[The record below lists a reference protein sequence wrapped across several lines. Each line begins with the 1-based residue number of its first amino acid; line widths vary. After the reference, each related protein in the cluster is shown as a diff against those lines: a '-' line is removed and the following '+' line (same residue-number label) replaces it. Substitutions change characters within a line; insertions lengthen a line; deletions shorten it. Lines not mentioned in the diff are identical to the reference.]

1 MLPFFYFKGVLSK
14 LNYNERQL
22 EQAGYDRWKLSAGDE
37 RDTVIKSVA
46 QIINVADTVR
56 KMFGTCP
63 CCKKEVLDNQM
74 FEETEVNIYHFS
86 CYHQMFAKG
95 EVHE

>member
-37 RDTVIKSVA
+37 RYTSHTLVTNTIHVSELE
-46 QIINVADTVR
+46 R
-56 KMFGTCP
+56 KAFGTCP
-63 CCKKEVLDNQM
+63 RCKKEVMDNQM
-74 FEETEVNIYHFS
+74 FEETEVDIYHFS
-86 CYHQMFAKG
+86 CYHQMFAEG
-95 EVHE
+95 EVNE